1 MEPEKTTQQEN
12 RVPQPEVPPL
22 QTIQPEYTPPV
33 QPKELEKPATVPES
47 PKEEKAFQESKEVPK
62 TAQAPEAP
70 PEKTEEGIDRL
81 TKLLKRKKPKKTK
94 IPQVRNDLTVQI
106 EKILEEG
113 LTDAYQELTITQ
125 KQEFK
130 IKGEVITY
138 EIQQLLGENRVKV
151 KKIFTLILEWL
162 RLLPGVNKFFLEQ
175 EAKIKADK
183 IISVNNRSS

>member
-1 MEPEKTTQQEN
+1 MEPEKTTQQES
-12 RVPQPEVPPL
+12 RAPQPEASSPQIV
-22 QTIQPEYTPPV
+22 QPEYTPPV
-33 QPKELEKPATVPES
+33 QPKELEKPTTVPES
-47 PKEEKAFQESKEVPK
+47 PVEEKTHQESKEAPK
-62 TAQAPEAP
+62 TAQTPEAP

-81 TKLLKRKKPKKTK
+81 TKLLKRKRPKKTK

-113 LTDAYQELTITQ
+113 LKDAYQELTITQ

-130 IKGEVITY
+130 IKGEAITY

-162 RLLPGVNKFFLEQ
+162 KLLPGVNKFFLEQ

>member
-1 MEPEKTTQQEN
+1 MEPKKTTQQEAEV
-12 RVPQPEVPPL
+12 RQPEEYLPK
-22 QTIQPEYTPPV
+22 TIQPEYTRPT
-33 QPKELEKPATVPES
+33 QPKELEKPPIPPEL
-47 PKEEKAFQESKEVPK
+47 PKEEKVYQESKEVPK
-62 TAQAPEAP
+62 TAQVPEAP
-70 PEKTEEGIDRL
+70 PKKTEEGIDRL
-81 TKLLKRKKPKKTK
+81 TKLLKRKKPKKTH

-113 LTDAYQELTITQ
+113 LKDAYQELTITQ

-130 IKGEVITY
+130 IKGEEITY
-138 EIQQLLGENRVKV
+138 EIQQLVGENRVKV

-162 RLLPGVNKFFLEQ
+162 KLLPGVNKFFLEQ